1 MGNLVEM
8 IGMPGISLEMVEIR
22 GIRVRMWKIR
32 AGMWGTGV
40 GIRAIVVEM
49 RETWGNNEGNHGV
62 NLCIGVEL
70 MN

>member
-1 MGNLVEM
+1 
-8 IGMPGISLEMVEIR
+8 
-22 GIRVRMWKIR
+22 
-32 AGMWGTGV
+32 MWGTGV